1 MATDIVSVPV
11 VHPLFVIVRFFFFCS
26 AAIPSGVGFL
36 GSALIWKQTT
46 GEKGQD
52 QRNHVHG
59 ITTAASVWLSASVGI
74 GVGGALYVLSIY
86 TVALV
91 VFVLRLGPRLAFEDD
106 PDCSVTTTTGGA
118 ESLDD
123 NNNNNMVGKEEE
135 EDNDVH
141 QDDDHDSVDSDNH
154 NGSREE
160 LFEVLKMEAQQQPH
174 SAFKATS
181 SRRSQIPK
189 SVSYKKLLSQMHR
202 ESLRIQHK
210 QLPNLHS
217 D

>member
-1 MATDIVSVPV
+1 MAFTTRCPVAHRVFSCIVC
-11 VHPLFVIVRFFFFCS
+11 FGS

-46 GEKGQD
+46 GEKGQN
-52 QRNHVHG
+52 QRNHVHE

-91 VFVLRLGPRLAFEDD
+91 VFVLRLGPRLVFEEDHGHSSTA
-106 PDCSVTTTTGGA
+106 SVTTTGVA
-118 ESLDD
+118 ESLVD
-123 NNNNNMVGKEEE
+123 VGNEE
-135 EDNDVH
+135 EDH
-141 QDDDHDSVDSDNH
+141 AIQEDDHDTVDSDNH
-154 NGSREE
+154 DGNREE
-160 LFEVLKMEAQQQPH
+160 LFKVLKMEAQQKPEP
-174 SAFKATS
+174 SSRATS
-181 SRRSQIPK
+181 RRGQIPK
-189 SVSYKKLLSQMHR
+189 AVSYNKILDQMHR

-210 QLPNLHS
+210 QFPNLHT